1 MIRTEEEF
9 TGKSW
14 PVGGVCGA
22 GDEAEFLC
30 GLEAGTGGEKVEVF
44 GGSGEREPAA
54 ETLAGEGVDPVEFD
68 AGGAA

>member
-1 MIRTEEEF
+1 
-9 TGKSW
+9 
-14 PVGGVCGA
+14 VCGA

-30 GLEAGTGGEKVEVF
+30 GLEAGTGGEKVEVV